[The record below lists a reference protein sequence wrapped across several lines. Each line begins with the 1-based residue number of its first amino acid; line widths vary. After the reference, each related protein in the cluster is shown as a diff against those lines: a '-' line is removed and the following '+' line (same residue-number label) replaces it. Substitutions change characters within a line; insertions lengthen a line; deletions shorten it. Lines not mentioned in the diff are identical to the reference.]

1 MLSPFFSNAV
11 IVGNSMKYKDIP

>member
-11 IVGNSMKYKDIP
+11 IVGNSMKI